1 MELNN
6 SQQQAVMIK
15 EGPCMVLA
23 GPGSGKTYT
32 ITRRIIKLI
41 ESGVPANEILV
52 ITFTKAAAIEMKE
65 RFDRLSDDVYPVTFG
80 TFHSLF
86 WGILQKELGYKSSD
100 ILMGKQREKLLFAAM
115 NQNNVIPST
124 DE

>member
-6 SQQQAVMIK
+6 SQQKAVMKK

-32 ITRRIIKLI
+32 LTCRIIKLI

-65 RFDRLSDDVYPVTFG
+65 RFQRLSDDVYPVTFG
-80 TFHSLF
+80 TFHS
-86 WGILQKELGYKSSD
+86 
-100 ILMGKQREKLLFAAM
+100 
-115 NQNNVIPST
+115 
-124 DE
+124 

>member
-6 SQQQAVMIK
+6 SQQKAVMKK

-32 ITRRIIKLI
+32 LTCRIIKLI

-65 RFDRLSDDVYPVTFG
+65 RFQRLSDDVYPVTFG

-86 WGILQKELGYKSSD
+86 WGILQKELGYKSTD
-100 ILMGKQREKLLFAAM
+100 ILMGKQKE
-115 NQNNVIPST
+115 
-124 DE
+124 